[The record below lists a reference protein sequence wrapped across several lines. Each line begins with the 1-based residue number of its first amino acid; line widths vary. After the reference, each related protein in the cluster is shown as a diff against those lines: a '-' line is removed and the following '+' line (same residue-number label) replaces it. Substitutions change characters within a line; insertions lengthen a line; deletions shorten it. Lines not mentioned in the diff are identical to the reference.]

1 MCSRAIPPGP
11 DNPRAIALPMFPP
24 PMMAIEFGEPGAGF
38 GVSMLLTFLQGG
50 VDDES
55 GRDETKEPSQGST
68 MTDSE
73 PATPAPR
80 ASRSRQS
87 TRPGF
92 TYAAAPNGLRS
103 WAMAADTFTDPAF
116 LEKLRARDELAVRAV
131 VHTYLPQILRAARAG
146 GLSEDEARD
155 TTQNTF
161 TTFIEKLPEFEGR
174 SHIRTW
180 LFGILYR
187 KIQESYRARQRSR
200 NLDDINE
207 VMEARFDERG
217 HWIRPPRPVDLQM
230 EDAQVRA
237 SLEDC
242 MDGLSENQRMAFI
255 LREVQGY
262 TTDEICKILSVTV
275 TNLGVMMYRARNRLR
290 ECLEAKGVGGP

>member
-1 MCSRAIPPGP
+1 
-11 DNPRAIALPMFPP
+11 
-24 PMMAIEFGEPGAGF
+24 
-38 GVSMLLTFLQGG
+38 
-50 VDDES
+50 
-55 GRDETKEPSQGST
+55 
-68 MTDSE
+68 
-73 PATPAPR
+73 
-80 ASRSRQS
+80 
-87 TRPGF
+87 
-92 TYAAAPNGLRS
+92 
-103 WAMAADTFTDPAF
+103 
-116 LEKLRARDELAVRAV
+116 
-131 VHTYLPQILRAARAG
+131 VHAYLPQILRAARAG

-155 TTQNTF
+155 TTQSTF

-187 KIQESYRARQRSR
+187 KMQESYRARQRTQ
-200 NLDDINE
+200 NLDDIEE
-207 VMEARFDERG
+207 VMEARFDARG

-230 EDAQVRA
+230 EDAEVRH

-242 MDGLSENQRMAFI
+242 MDGLSENQRMAFV

-262 TTDEICKILSVTV
+262 GTEEICKILSVTV